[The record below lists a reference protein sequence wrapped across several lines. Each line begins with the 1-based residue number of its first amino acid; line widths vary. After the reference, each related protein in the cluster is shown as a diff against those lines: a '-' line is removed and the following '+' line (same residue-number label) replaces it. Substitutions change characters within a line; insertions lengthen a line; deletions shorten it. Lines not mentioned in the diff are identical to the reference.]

1 MRKLKN
7 MLQLNT
13 SSCLHNDLQE
23 TRISRDE
30 SDVKSLLST
39 LDSWINPFTIEKQD
53 LVCLSTGKMANEQIE
68 KDLEAD
74 DIVERAYRCF
84 SRQRLESNPAKEKCF
99 DAMKKVNLKT
109 FAHLSRK
116 REVQKGSTNEIV
128 VRADRRLFAQM
139 IVIAEKRKLTMS
151 SVLSHPLGPP
161 PWALASPDGS
171 LRKTNKNTPERYTI
185 G

>member
-1 MRKLKN
+1 
-7 MLQLNT
+7 
-13 SSCLHNDLQE
+13 
-23 TRISRDE
+23 
-30 SDVKSLLST
+30 
-39 LDSWINPFTIEKQD
+39 
-53 LVCLSTGKMANEQIE
+53 
-68 KDLEAD
+68 
-74 DIVERAYRCF
+74 
-84 SRQRLESNPAKEKCF
+84 
-99 DAMKKVNLKT
+99 MKKVNLKT
-109 FAHLSRK
+109 FAHLSK
-116 REVQKGSTNEIV
+116 KMEVQKGSTNEIV